1 MDCRLGTYNWPPV
14 AFHGAGRS
22 GLQGGCLTISL
33 LFAFPETEDRWAP
46 GKALTIGLL
55 FAI

>member
-1 MDCRLGTYNWPPV
+1 MGCRLGIYNWPPV

-22 GLQGGCLTISL
+22 GLQGGYLTISL
-33 LFAFPETEDRWAP
+33 LFAFPETGDRWAP
-46 GKALTIGLL
+46 GKALTISLL